1 MHLGHR
7 RVAPHDDLI
16 LRVAVGR
23 DELVDVLRPAQIT
36 NLQGNERQRA
46 AMSGNERQEM
56 SGKERQGAARSGKE
70 RQLEAIRGNQG
81 AERQLEAIR
90 GN

>member
-16 LRVAVGR
+16 LRVAVCR

-36 NLQGNERQRA
+36 NLQ
-46 AMSGNERQEM
+46 S
-56 SGKERQGAARSGKE
+56 KERQ
-70 RQLEAIRGNQG
+70 
-81 AERQLEAIR
+81 
-90 GN
+90 

>member
-36 NLQGNERQRA
+36 NLQGNER
-46 AMSGNERQEM
+46 SSNGRQE
-56 SGKERQGAARSGKE
+56 RSGKE
-70 RQLEAIRGNQG
+70 R
-81 AERQLEAIR
+81 
-90 GN
+90 